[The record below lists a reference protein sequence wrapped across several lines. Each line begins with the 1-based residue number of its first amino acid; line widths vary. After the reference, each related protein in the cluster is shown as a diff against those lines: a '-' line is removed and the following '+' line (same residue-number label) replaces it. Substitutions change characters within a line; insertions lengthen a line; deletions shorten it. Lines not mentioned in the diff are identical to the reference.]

1 MKTEIWEKENFFSIV
16 RINFIL
22 LAIFTLVNNLDYFST
37 YLSIASWWVE
47 INPVIQFMLWSHL
60 LFFIYKIF
68 LLPTIVWYFAYESE
82 SKKVM
87 WSLAWI
93 DLIYLLVVWGNLR
106 VVF

>member
-22 LAIFTLVNNLDYFST
+22 LLFFTWINNLDYFST
-37 YLSIASWWVE
+37 YLSIANWGVE

-60 LFFIYKIF
+60 LFFVYKI
-68 LLPTIVWYFAYESE
+68 LVLPCIVWYFVYESE
-82 SKKVM
+82 SRKVM
-87 WSLAWI
+87 WNLVWI
-93 DLIYLLVVWGNLR
+93 DLVYLIVVWGNLR

>member
-1 MKTEIWEKENFFSIV
+1 MKTENKKESFFSIV

-22 LAIFTLVNNLDYFST
+22 LLIFTLVNNLDYFST
-37 YLSIASWWVE
+37 YLSIANWGIE

-60 LFFIYKIF
+60 LFFIYKI
-68 LLPTIVWYFAYESE
+68 LILPCIVWYFAYESE

-87 WSLAWI
+87 WSLVGI
-93 DLIYLLVVWGNLR
+93 DLVYILVVWGNFR

>member
-1 MKTEIWEKENFFSIV
+1 MKTKIWEKENFFSIV

-22 LAIFTLVNNLDYFST
+22 LLFFTWINNLDYFST

-60 LFFIYKIF
+60 LFFVYKIF
-68 LLPTIVWYFAYESE
+68 ILPGIVWYFVYESD
-82 SKKVM
+82 SRKVM
-87 WSLAWI
+87 WSLVWI
-93 DLIYLLVVWGNLR
+93 DLVYFLVVCGNLR